1 VPVVYRRSHD
11 PLVEVHL
18 VEDGGARLGDRFG
31 LSTMPK
37 MIKSA
42 AELTELI
49 MAELHKH
56 SQCKDVLRIRITRPV
71 TKNWDVTI
79 MRSPGR
85 VCPPV
90 CRNILEATVQRLRA
104 LYDLSGKK

>member
-1 VPVVYRRSHD
+1 
-11 PLVEVHL
+11 
-18 VEDGGARLGDRFG
+18 
-31 LSTMPK
+31 MPK
-37 MIKSA
+37 IIKSA

-56 SQCKDVLRIRITRPV
+56 SQCKEVLRIRITRPV

-104 LYDLSGKK
+104 LYDLPGKKEVRAISHPAASTIPDPNFPKHHFAPAYRD